1 LGVESVTDSSSTAKQ
16 GLIGWAGGPR
26 AIVAVVFTDI
36 RNSTALAD
44 DLGDESMDKIL
55 DAHFGQSERLI
66 AEHDGYRIKGL
77 GDGDLAGFRSVDAV
91 LDYTLALHAHSGD
104 AQIEVRAGIHVG
116 SVRVLA
122 DDIRGGAVNFAAR
135 VGGATKAPEIW
146 ISDIAFDHLIAE
158 KANRHQNLRWED
170 HPDVDLK
177 GLGVHRLWSLAPA
190 GSGRTMAEIVAQRA
204 RPRALAVAESN
215 IPEGMVPRH
224 FVGRED
230 ALAEIAA
237 ALEGLGGRAAI
248 TALHGLRGVGK
259 TVLAA
264 AYAERHRADYRAT
277 WWIRAE
283 TEPGLRADLV
293 GLAVRLQWV
302 AADEKEEP
310 ALAAVRERLR
320 QEGDGILLIFDSA
333 RDAEALR
340 PWLPRG
346 GASRIIVTS
355 NAPNWGAVATP
366 VAIRVWPKETG
377 ADFLIARTGRQGER
391 TAAEALSEALAGL
404 PLAHEMAASYC
415 DRTGTSFAAYRGK
428 FDAAPVHLLD
438 IDKDAPTEY
447 HDRLTVAKTFALAI
461 EEAAKQHPA
470 AETLIVHAALLA
482 PEPIPLFLFTEGREE
497 FGEELASLLADDG
510 LDEAVAALRAFALI
524 DREAIPDE
532 RDPAITTDSVRL
544 HRLVREVAAGRR
556 EGSALGAARR
566 ALIEAMASVYPQDVD
581 RGRPAAWP
589 RARRLDAPAMALVSG
604 DASLPQGAEIAASL
618 LMDGLGRYRTGVLAA
633 YAPARPL
640 FEQAL
645 AIREKAL
652 GPDHPDTA
660 MSLHN
665 LAFLV
670 RDQGDLATARPLYER
685 ALAIREKALGPEHP
699 DTATTLDNVAS
710 LLQDQGDPAAARPL
724 CERALAI
731 REKALGPDDSYTA
744 TSLNN
749 LASLLQDQGDPA
761 AARPRYQR
769 ALAIREKT
777 LGPDHPET
785 ATSLGN
791 LAGLLRAQGDLAAAR
806 PLYERALAIHERVLG
821 PDHPVTAT
829 SLNNLAGLF
838 QTQGDFAAARPRY
851 ERALAIREKALGPEH
866 PDTAASLNNLAGLFQ
881 AQGDLA
887 AARPLFERAL
897 AIREKAL
904 GPDHP
909 DTANSL
915 NNLAGLFQ
923 AQGDLAAARP
933 LCERALAINEKVLG
947 PDHPATRIMR
957 NNLAALSGLNRHERR
972 AAASRR
978 KTSRR

>member
-461 EEAAKQHPA
+461 EEAAKQHLA
-470 AETLIVHAALLA
+470 AEKLIVHAALLA
-482 PEPIPLFLFTEGREE
+482 PEPIPLFLFTEGRKE

-544 HRLVREVAAGRR
+544 HRLVREVAAGRH
-556 EGSALGAARR
+556 EASALGAARR
-566 ALIEAMASVYPQDVD
+566 GLIEAMAAVYPRDVE
-581 RGRPAAWP
+581 RGPAAWP
-589 RARRLDAPAMALVSG
+589 RARRLDAPAMALVG
-604 DASLPQGAEIAASL
+604 GNASLPPGAEPAASL
-618 LMDGLGRYRTGVLAA
+618 LMDGLGRYRTRVLAA
-633 YAPARPL
+633 YAPARPLFDQALAIRENALGPDHPDTAMSLHNLAFLLGEQGDLSAARPRYERALAIREKELGPNHPDTVMSLNNLASLLQDQGDLAAARPGFERALAINEKALGPDHPDTARNLNNLAALLQDQGDLAAARPL

-660 MSLHN
+660 TSLNN
-665 LAFLV
+665 LAFLLK
-670 RDQGDLATARPLYER
+670 DQGDLAAARPRHER
-685 ALAIREKALGPEHP
+685 ALAIRE
-699 DTATTLDNVAS
+699 
-710 LLQDQGDPAAARPL
+710 R
-724 CERALAI
+724 
-731 REKALGPDDSYTA
+731 ALGPDHPHTA

-749 LASLLQDQGDPA
+749 LA
-761 AARPRYQR
+761 
-769 ALAIREKT
+769 ALFQ
-777 LGPDHPET
+777 
-785 ATSLGN
+785 
-791 LAGLLRAQGDLAAAR
+791 AQGDLAAAR
-806 PLYERALAIHERVLG
+806 PLYERALAITEKALSPDHPHTATSLNNLAALLKDQGDLAAARPLYEQALAINEKALG
-821 PDHPVTAT
+821 PDHPDAAT

-838 QTQGDFAAARPRY
+838 
-851 ERALAIREKALGPEH
+851 RAQ
-866 PDTAASLNNLAGLFQ
+866 N
-881 AQGDLA
+881 DLA
-887 AARPLFERAL
+887 AARPLYERAL
-897 AIREKAL
+897 AINEKAL

-909 DTANSL
+909 DT
-915 NNLAGLFQ
+915 
-923 AQGDLAAARP
+923 
-933 LCERALAINEKVLG
+933 
-947 PDHPATRIMR
+947 RIIR
-957 NNLAALSGLNRHERR
+957 NNLAALSGLNRRGRR
-972 AAASRR
+972 AAAARR
-978 KTSRR
+978 RILRR